1 MTHSSIMTRMIVGVA
16 AVVFL
21 LSSSMDLRAQANQRG
36 VWVEEF
42 TGTWCG
48 YCPRGAWYMDSL
60 EANMPDNAIL
70 IAWHNNDQ
78 MKIANGEPV
87 MAANWGIN
95 SYPNM
100 LVNRFDY
107 KGGIGDW
114 GEVDPAYPDQIY
126 PMVIQPSAQS
136 TPLLNFQIT
145 NISYVPGTKTVAFDL
160 LVSPNAPGQIPTED
174 TAEYRT
180 VVVLTEDSV
189 IYDQTNYGLRGLP
202 DPIKKFRHDN
212 VGRMVSGD
220 VLGNKFNM
228 LTATPSAQYPVKI
241 HYSMKI
247 SSTVFKPAKM
257 RIKAMVETVAPVG
270 APPQAHIVRNAA
282 QSNYITTYPTPK
294 PGTITIT
301 KPAAG
306 DILTGGASGQ
316 EIAFTASAE
325 VTSSKTFSFSPDK
338 GTTWSPI
345 ATISSNATSYF
356 GWDVPNIGTTQAM
369 IKIVDAN
376 GATATSGVFT
386 INAVANLGSFQSLT
400 LNPLQNNKI
409 GNDQPL
415 QISWKYVG
423 DIGSSVKVEISTDNT
438 ITWSTIKSVDPTSEG
453 TSANPVI
460 YQTPKS
466 PFYSTDCFIRV
477 TSDKKA
483 TLQYPSVAPGFV
495 IGSAAGVYSTNAE
508 NGYSISNYPNPFG
521 GSTTIKFDLP
531 VRSFVT
537 IRIQDELGREIDKLV
552 TETFDAGSHS
562 VTYNAANI
570 SNGVYTYTLEAG
582 ATKLVGKMSVVK

>member
-1 MTHSSIMTRMIVGVA
+1 MAHSSITKRMIVGVA
-16 AVVFL
+16 AIVFV
-21 LSSSMDLRAQANQRG
+21 LSFSIDIFAQAYQRN
-36 VWVEEF
+36 VFVEEF

-60 EANMPDNAIL
+60 EANMPDNAVL

-87 MAANWGIN
+87 MAANWGIT

-100 LVNRFDY
+100 LVNRYDY

-114 GEVDPAYPDQIY
+114 ADLDPSNPDQIY

-145 NISYVPGTKTVAFDL
+145 NISYAPTTKTVAFDL

-228 LTATPSAQYPVKI
+228 LTATPNAQYPVKI

-247 SSTVFKPAKM
+247 TSTIFKPAKM
-257 RIKAMVETVAPVG
+257 RIKTMVETVAPAG

-282 QSNYITTYPTPK
+282 QSNYITSYPTPK

-306 DILTGGASGQ
+306 DVLTGGTTGQ
-316 EIAFTASAE
+316 EIAFTASTE
-325 VTSSKTFSFSPDK
+325 VTSSKTFSFSPDN
-338 GTTWSPI
+338 GSTWTPI
-345 ATISSNATSYF
+345 GTISSNATSYF
-356 GWDVPNIGTTQAM
+356 GWDVPNTATTQGL
-369 IKIVDAN
+369 IKIVDGN

-386 INAVANLGSFQSLT
+386 IKAVANVGSISNAKISGLDNA
-400 LNPLQNNKI
+400 NPPNIASNKATTI
-409 GNDQPL
+409 TWTTNGGD
-415 QISWKYVG
+415 VG
-423 DIGSSVKVEISTDNT
+423 ANLIVEYSVDNT
-438 ITWSTIKSVDPTSEG
+438 ITWHAVGAP
-453 TSANPVI
+453 
-460 YQTPKS
+460 
-466 PFYSTDCFIRV
+466 
-477 TSDKKA
+477 
-483 TLQYPSVAPGFV
+483 VAPTAISTPWTTPNGYYANGCFV
-495 IGSAAGVYSTNAE
+495 RVRSADVDKSKMTTISSEFSIGAAAAVHANAA
-508 NGYSISNYPNPFG
+508 NGYSILNYPNPFG
-521 GSTTIKFDLP
+521 ASTTIKFELP
-531 VRSFVT
+531 HRSFVT

-562 VTYNAANI
+562 ITYNAANI